1 MVLRAGG
8 LAVGG
13 SDGEQPALR
22 GRCVALVDCEGS
34 QHEVAQRGR
43 LACHRSLAQ
52 PGRAFRL
59 PVGQQ
64 QAHRRQ
70 QEPFLPVWH
79 GAERPGPQQVGRS
92 QRHRASLQLPEGSRL
107 EVVGQAVIDL
117 VGGRYP
123 VRERGA
129 CVEDLRGGAV
139 QGLAA
144 GGRQVLIH
152 RGAVQR
158 MRELDRRLHLTGLPG
173 DESGREQA
181 LQRWSRLAEARDAA
195 DFTER
200 AALVDHAEGR
210 GEQPCIRRQRGQLGN
225 RRQGQGTRCGQLAIR
240 ERSAARG

>member
-8 LAVGG
+8 LAVWGRG
-13 SDGEQPALR
+13 GEQPALR

-43 LACHRSLAQ
+43 RAGYRALAQ
-52 PGRAFRL
+52 PGGACRL

-70 QEPFLPVWH
+70 QAPFLLVWR
-79 GAERPGPQQVGRS
+79 GAERPGPQQVGGR
-92 QRHRASLQLPEGSRL
+92 QRHGALLQLPEGSRL
-107 EVVGQAVIDL
+107 DVAGQAVIDL

-123 VRERGA
+123 VRERGT
-129 CVEDLRGGAV
+129 CIEDLGGGVV

-144 GGRQVLIH
+144 GGRQVLVH

-158 MRELDRRLHLTGLPG
+158 MRELDRRVHLTGLPG

-181 LQRWSRLAEARDAA
+181 LQGRSRLAEAGDTA

-210 GEQPCIRRQRGQLGN
+210 GEQPCIRRQRGQLGH
-225 RRQGQGTRCGQLAIR
+225 RR
-240 ERSAARG
+240 